1 MFLIYRALINIIFI
15 ISPVIIFFRLVKK
28 KEDLKRY
35 KEKFCF
41 FSKKRV
47 PGKIIWLHGASVG
60 EIQSVIPLI
69 EKFEKDTK
77 ISQILVTSNTISSSK
92 VLERINLKKTVHQFF
107 PIDTNYISKKFINY
121 WKPSKVFFIDSEIW
135 PNVLN
140 NLEKRNI
147 PTILLNARITKK
159 TFNRW
164 MMFSSFAGSIFGK
177 FNICLSSSKETKQ
190 YLKKLGA
197 KNIKYFGN
205 LKFSQSENQI
215 MNLNNNLEKLI
226 TSRKSWCASSTH
238 FNEEKVCGIAHLKL
252 KKKYKDIL
260 TIIIPRHVNRVKS
273 IEKDLYKLDLK
284 VHFDEPKKKINS
296 DVDVY
301 LVNSYG
307 KTKSFYKVC
316 KNIFLGGSLIPHGG
330 QNPLEALR
338 YGCKVLHGPN
348 VSNFKEIYHFLKKRR
363 ISDKVNNL
371 NQLVAKLDK
380 NLKKKVHSK
389 KIIQNL
395 NKEGSK
401 ILEKT
406 YKEIC
411 KL

>member
-1 MFLIYRALINIIFI
+1 MFLIYRILINIILL
-15 ISPVIIFFRLVKK
+15 ISPIIIFFRLLKK
-28 KEDLKRY
+28 KEDPKRY

-41 FSKKRV
+41 SSKKRV
-47 PGKIIWLHGASVG
+47 HGNIIWLHGASVG
-60 EIQSVIPLI
+60 EIQSVVPLI
-69 EKFEKDTK
+69 EKFERNKR

-107 PIDTNYISKKFINY
+107 PIDTNYISKKFIDY

-135 PNVLN
+135 PNFLN
-140 NLEKRNI
+140 NLEKMKI
-147 PTILLNARITKK
+147 PIILLNARITKK
-159 TFNRW
+159 SFNRW
-164 MMFSSFAGSIFGK
+164 MIISNFAKSIFEK
-177 FNICLSSSKETKQ
+177 FDICLSSSKETRE

-197 KNIKYFGN
+197 KNIKFLGN

-215 MNLNNNLEKLI
+215 MNIDKNLKKLI
-226 TSRKSWCASSTH
+226 ISRKSWCASSTH
-238 FNEEKVCGIAHLKL
+238 FNEEKVCGITHLKL

-260 TIIIPRHVNRVKS
+260 TIIIPRHINRVQS
-273 IEKDLYKLDLK
+273 IKKDLNKLDLK

-296 DVDVY
+296 DIDVY

-307 KTKSFYKVC
+307 KTKSFYKIC

-348 VSNFKEIYHFLKKRR
+348 VSNFKEIYNFLKKRR
-363 ISDKVNNL
+363 LSNKVENL
-371 NQLVAKLDK
+371 NQLTTKLDK
-380 NLKKKVHSK
+380 SLKEKIHSK
-389 KIIQNL
+389 KIIQGL
-395 NKEGSK
+395 SKEGSK
-401 ILEKT
+401 ILDKT

>member
-1 MFLIYRALINIIFI
+1 MFLIYRTLINIIFI
-15 ISPVIIFFRLVKK
+15 ISPIIIFIRLLKK
-28 KEDLKRY
+28 KEDFKRF

-47 PGKIIWLHGASVG
+47 RGKIIWLHGASVG

-69 EKFEKDTK
+69 EKFEKNKK
-77 ISQILVTSNTISSSK
+77 INQILVTSNTISSSK

-107 PIDTNYISKKFINY
+107 PIDTNYISKKFLNY
-121 WKPSKVFFIDSEIW
+121 WKPSQVFFIDSEVW
-135 PNVLN
+135 PNFLN

-159 TFNRW
+159 SFNRW
-164 MMFSSFAGSIFGK
+164 MMISNFAKSIFEK
-177 FNICLSSSKETKQ
+177 FDICLSSSKETRE
-190 YLKKLGA
+190 YLIKLGA
-197 KNIKYFGN
+197 KNIRFLGN

-215 MNLNNNLEKLI
+215 MNLDKNLKRLI

-238 FNEEKVCGIAHLKL
+238 FNEEKLCGIAHLKL

-260 TIIIPRHVNRVKS
+260 TIIIPRHINRVQS
-273 IEKDLYKLDLK
+273 IKKDLNKLDLK
-284 VHFDEPKKKINS
+284 VHFDEPRKKINS
-296 DVDVY
+296 DIDVY

-330 QNPLEALR
+330 QNPLEAIR
-338 YGCKVLHGPN
+338 YGCRVLHGPN
-348 VSNFKEIYHFLKKRR
+348 ISNFKEIYYFLKKRQL
-363 ISDKVNNL
+363 SNKVNNL
-371 NQLVAKLDK
+371 NQLVTKLDK
-380 NLKKKVHSK
+380 SLKEKIHSK

-395 NKEGSK
+395 NNEGSK

-406 YKEIC
+406 YKEVC

>member
-28 KEDLKRY
+28 KEDIKRY

-47 PGKIIWLHGASVG
+47 PGKIVWLHGASVG

-69 EKFEKDTK
+69 EKFEKDRR
-77 ISQILVTSNTISSSK
+77 ISQILITSNTISSSK
-92 VLERINLKKTVHQFF
+92 VLEKINLKKTVHQFF

-121 WKPSKVFFIDSEIW
+121 WKPSKVFFIDSEVW

-159 TFNRW
+159 SFNRW
-164 MMFSSFAGSIFGK
+164 MMFSNFAGSIFGK
-177 FNICLSSSKETKQ
+177 FNICLSSSKETQQ

-238 FNEEKVCGIAHLKL
+238 FDEEKVCGIAHLKL

-260 TIIIPRHVNRVKS
+260 TIIIPRHINRIKS
-273 IEKDLYKLDLK
+273 IEKDLNNLDLK

-296 DVDVY
+296 DIDVY

-380 NLKKKVHSK
+380 NLRKKVHSK

>member
-1 MFLIYRALINIIFI
+1 MFLIYRTLINIIFV
-15 ISPVIIFFRLVKK
+15 ISPIIIFFRLLKK
-28 KEDLKRY
+28 KEDLERY

-41 FSKKRV
+41 FSKKRAQ
-47 PGKIIWLHGASVG
+47 GNIIWLHGASVG

-69 EKFEKDTK
+69 EKFERDKK
-77 ISQILVTSNTISSSK
+77 INQILVTSNTISSSK

-121 WKPSKVFFIDSEIW
+121 WKPSKAFFIDSEVW
-135 PNVLN
+135 PNILC
-140 NLEKRNI
+140 NLEKKNI

-159 TFNRW
+159 SFNRW
-164 MMFSSFAGSIFGK
+164 MMISNFAESIFGK
-177 FNICLSSSKETKQ
+177 FDICLSSSKETKR

-197 KNIKYFGN
+197 KNVKFFGN

-215 MNLNNNLEKLI
+215 MNLNKNLKKLI

-252 KKKYKDIL
+252 KKKYQDIL
-260 TIIIPRHVNRVKS
+260 TIIIPRHISRVQS
-273 IEKDLYKLDLK
+273 IKKNLNKLDLK

-296 DVDVY
+296 DIDVY

-316 KNIFLGGSLIPHGG
+316 KNIFLGGSLISHGG

-348 VSNFKEIYHFLKKRR
+348 VSNFKEIYYFLKKKGL
-363 ISDKVNNL
+363 SNKVNNL
-371 NQLVAKLDK
+371 NQLVTKLDK
-380 NLKKKVHSK
+380 NLKEKIHSRE
-389 KIIQNL
+389 IIQNL

-401 ILEKT
+401 ILDKT

-411 KL
+411 NL

>member
-1 MFLIYRALINIIFI
+1 MFLIYRTLINIIFI
-15 ISPVIIFFRLVKK
+15 ISPIIIFFRLLKK
-28 KEDLKRY
+28 KEDLERY

-41 FSKKRV
+41 FSKKRAR
-47 PGKIIWLHGASVG
+47 GKIIWLHGASVG

-69 EKFEKDTK
+69 EKFERDKK
-77 ISQILVTSNTISSSK
+77 INQILVTSNTISSSK

-121 WKPSKVFFIDSEIW
+121 WKPSKAFFIDSEVW
-135 PNVLN
+135 PNILC
-140 NLEKRNI
+140 NLEKKNI

-159 TFNRW
+159 SFNRW
-164 MMFSSFAGSIFGK
+164 MMISNFAESIFGK
-177 FNICLSSSKETKQ
+177 FDICLSSSKETKR

-197 KNIKYFGN
+197 KNVKFFGN

-215 MNLNNNLEKLI
+215 MNLNKNLKKLI

-252 KKKYKDIL
+252 KKKYQDIL
-260 TIIIPRHVNRVKS
+260 TIIIPRHISRVQS
-273 IEKDLYKLDLK
+273 IKKNLNKLDLK

-296 DVDVY
+296 DIDVY

-307 KTKSFYKVC
+307 KTKSFYKIC
-316 KNIFLGGSLIPHGG
+316 KNIFLGGSLISHGG

-348 VSNFKEIYHFLKKRR
+348 VSNFKEIYYFLKKKGL
-363 ISDKVNNL
+363 SNKVNNL
-371 NQLVAKLDK
+371 NQLVTKLDK
-380 NLKKKVHSK
+380 NLKEKIHSRE
-389 KIIQNL
+389 IIQNL

-401 ILEKT
+401 ILDKT

-411 KL
+411 NL

>member
-1 MFLIYRALINIIFI
+1 MFLIYRTLINIIFI
-15 ISPVIIFFRLVKK
+15 ISPIIIFIRLLKK
-28 KEDLKRY
+28 KEHIERY

-47 PGKIIWLHGASVG
+47 RGNIVWLHGASVG
-60 EIQSVIPLI
+60 EVQSVIPLI
-69 EKFEKDTK
+69 EKFERDKK
-77 ISQILVTSNTISSSK
+77 VNQILVTSNTISSSK

-107 PIDTNYISKKFINY
+107 PIDTNYISKKFIDY
-121 WKPSKVFFIDSEIW
+121 WKPSKVFFIDSEVW
-135 PNVLN
+135 PNFLN
-140 NLEKRNI
+140 NLDKRNI

-159 TFNRW
+159 SFNRW
-164 MMFSSFAGSIFGK
+164 MMISNFAKSIFEK
-177 FNICLSSSKETKQ
+177 FDICLSSSKETRE

-197 KNIKYFGN
+197 RNIKFLGN

-215 MNLNNNLEKLI
+215 MNLDKNLKKLI

-238 FNEEKVCGIAHLKL
+238 FNEEKICGITHLKL

-260 TIIIPRHVNRVKS
+260 TIIIPRHINRVQS
-273 IEKDLYKLDLK
+273 IKKDLNKLDLK

-296 DVDVY
+296 DIDVY

-348 VSNFKEIYHFLKKRR
+348 VSNFKEIYYFLKKRGL
-363 ISDKVNNL
+363 SNKVNNL
-371 NQLVAKLDK
+371 NHLVAKLDK
-380 NLKKKVHSK
+380 SLKEKIHSK

-395 NKEGSK
+395 NNEGSK
-401 ILEKT
+401 ILKKT

>member
-1 MFLIYRALINIIFI
+1 MFLIYRVLINIIFI

-28 KEDLKRY
+28 KEDIKRY

-47 PGKIIWLHGASVG
+47 PGKIVWLHGASVG

-69 EKFEKDTK
+69 EKFEKDRR
-77 ISQILVTSNTISSSK
+77 ISQILITSNTISSSK
-92 VLERINLKKTVHQFF
+92 VLEKINLKKTVHQFF

-121 WKPSKVFFIDSEIW
+121 WKPSKVFFIDSEVW

-159 TFNRW
+159 SFNRW
-164 MMFSSFAGSIFGK
+164 MMFSNFAEYVFGK
-177 FNICLSSSKETKQ
+177 FNVCLSSSIETKK

-238 FNEEKVCGIAHLKL
+238 FDEEKVCGIAHLKL

-260 TIIIPRHVNRVKS
+260 TIIIPRHINRIKS
-273 IEKDLYKLDLK
+273 IEKDLNNLDLK

-296 DVDVY
+296 DIDVY

-348 VSNFKEIYHFLKKRR
+348 VSNFKEIYHFLKDRR
-363 ISDKVNNL
+363 LSNKVNNL
-371 NQLVAKLDK
+371 NQLVTKLDK
-380 NLKKKVHSK
+380 NLKEKVHSK
-389 KIIQNL
+389 KITQNL

-411 KL
+411 KF